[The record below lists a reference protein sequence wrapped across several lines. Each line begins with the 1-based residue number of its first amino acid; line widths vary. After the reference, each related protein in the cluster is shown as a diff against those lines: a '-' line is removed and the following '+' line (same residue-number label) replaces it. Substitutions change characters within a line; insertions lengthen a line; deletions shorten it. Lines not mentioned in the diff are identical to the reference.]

1 LSARQQGN
9 AARVARD
16 DATPA
21 ASRETSSLASAT
33 GTDSCTRHG
42 QPSAVPPAAL
52 PEAPASKSGQAAPVE
67 PECAA
72 GAARPWPSVKQPTVR
87 TDRPRTPTPSAI
99 RPWTPR
105 HGGLQR
111 DKATHGGT
119 EKKRPASSEN
129 SQPAG
134 RFRRWWQ
141 VLGSNQRRLSRRF
154 YRPLP
159 LATRATC
166 RAPPVLV
173 AQRRIAQ
180 DATRR

>member
-1 LSARQQGN
+1 M
-9 AARVARD
+9 
-16 DATPA
+16 
-21 ASRETSSLASAT
+21 TSSLASAT

-67 PECAA
+67 PEYAA

-119 EKKRPASSEN
+119 QQSFKGCGILPVLLRTVRFLCGFGCGGRVRS
-129 SQPAG
+129 AG
-134 RFRRWWQ
+134 R
-141 VLGSNQRRLSRRF
+141 G
-154 YRPLP
+154 
-159 LATRATC
+159 
-166 RAPPVLV
+166 
-173 AQRRIAQ
+173 
-180 DATRR
+180 